1 MKNKSN
7 VSSALK
13 WAEAELKKNG
23 VPDAEVEAEYLLCHV
38 LKAKRHELYLNPA
51 RPLTEKEAATLDEF
65 VQRRI
70 KREPSQYI
78 AGETEF
84 RGHVFK
90 VTKDVL
96 IPRPETELL
105 VEEALKAAKGFKGER
120 ITAIDLCTGSGC
132 IAVSLAKELEGCRV
146 YATDISE
153 AALEV
158 AKENARLNGVEGRVT
173 FLKGDLFEALPPE
186 LTGQARLV
194 LSNPPYV
201 SEKDMKGLAPEIL
214 DYEPHNA
221 LYGGEDGLDF
231 YRRILRNSPSYLRK
245 GGWVILEL
253 GYGQA
258 KSVKTLAEKEEVYEA
273 IDVRKDYSG
282 IERVFQGRKK

>member
-7 VSSALK
+7 VSTALR
-13 WAEAELKKNG
+13 WAEGELKKSG
-23 VPDAEVEAEYLLCHV
+23 VPDAAIEAEYLLCHL
-38 LKAKRHELYLNPA
+38 LKAKRHELYLDPS
-51 RPLTEKEAATLDEF
+51 RPLTGKEAAALDEF

-70 KREPSQYI
+70 RREPSQYI

-105 VEEALKAAKGFKGER
+105 VEEALKAAKGFKDER

-132 IAVSLAKELEGCRV
+132 IAVSLAKELTGCSV

-153 AALEV
+153 AALDV
-158 AKENARLNGVEGRVT
+158 AKGNARLNGVEGRVT
-173 FLKGDLFEALPPE
+173 FSRGDLFEALPPG
-186 LTGQARLV
+186 LAGKAHLI

-201 SEKDMKGLAPEIL
+201 SEKDMKGLVPEIL

-231 YRRILRNSPSYLRK
+231 YRRILHASPRYLRK
-245 GGWVILEL
+245 DGWVILEL
-253 GYGQA
+253 GYGQYR
-258 KSVKTLAEKEEVYEA
+258 SVKALAEKEGVYES

-282 IERVFQGRKK
+282 IERVFKTLKK